1 MAFMST
7 VQQDAGRGTLHRSH
21 AGRRVVIIGG
31 GIAGL
36 SAGWYLQEEAARRD
50 LALRYTLLDASS
62 RWGGKVYP
70 EQVQGPGGA
79 PFILEAGP
87 DALLTQKPWALALAR
102 ELGSED
108 RLVGGNPTNSHTFVL
123 RRGQLVALPAGLQL
137 LVPTQ
142 FWPFVRSPRF
152 SPWGKL
158 RVGLEALIPP
168 RRIAFDESL
177 ADFVQRRFDK
187 EALATLAE
195 PLMADASNMASSR
208 LSILATFPPYPALEA
223 QHSSVIRGVRATVR
237 ERLRSAA
244 PTALPSR
251 PFVSFDGGAQTLV
264 EALVNRLTG
273 DLHLRRPA
281 ERVDR
286 TADGTY
292 RVVLADGSPLVA
304 DAVILATP
312 ARVSASLLGAAAPAV
327 ASRMRPIDYTSIGN
341 VYLAYRRHDVPHP
354 LDGYGVV
361 ISRAEGRR
369 IDGMSWTSSKWA
381 GRAPADYVLLR
392 IFFGGPHTRELMA
405 LDDEDLL
412 AVVRD
417 EVAAL
422 LGVYAPPLFQRVYRW
437 RDGYP
442 HDEVGHL
449 ARVSALE
456 AELPAGRYLAG
467 SAYRGIGVPDC
478 IRQGHRRPSVPSQR
492 SRRVRPCRRLPPR
505 LNGALTVPEC
515 VHGDFDPAPRQRHL
529 GDHTT
534 EMLLVRRVD
543 RQ

>member
-1 MAFMST
+1 MST
-7 VQQDAGRGTLHRSH
+7 VQQDAGRGTLHRSD
-21 AGRRVVIIGG
+21 AARRAVIIGG

-50 LALRYTLLDASS
+50 LALRYTLLDASG
-62 RWGGKVYP
+62 RWGGKVYT

-87 DALLTQKPWALALAR
+87 DALLTHKPWALTLAR
-102 ELGSED
+102 ELGVED
-108 RLVGGNPTNSHTFVL
+108 RLVGGDPTNSRTFVL
-123 RRGQLVALPAGLQL
+123 RRGRLVALPAGLQL
-137 LVPTQ
+137 LAPTQ
-142 FWPFVRSPRF
+142 FWPFVRSPLF

-168 RRIAFDESL
+168 RRVAVDESL
-177 ADFVQRRFDK
+177 ADFVQRRFGK

-195 PLMADASNMASSR
+195 PLMADVYNTASSS
-208 LSILATFPPYPALEA
+208 LSILATFPQYPALEA
-223 QHSSVIRGVRATVR
+223 QHGSVIRGVRATVR
-237 ERLRSAA
+237 ERRRAAA
-244 PTALPSR
+244 PPALPSR

-273 DLHLRRPA
+273 DLRLRSPA

-292 RVVLADGSPLVA
+292 RVVLADGSHLVA

-312 ARVSASLLGAAAPAV
+312 ARVSASLLGAAAPAI
-327 ASRMRPIDYTSIGN
+327 ASRMSAIGYTSIGN
-341 VYLAYRRHDVPHP
+341 VYLAYRRQDVPHP

-361 ISRAEGRR
+361 IPRTEGRR

-417 EVAAL
+417 EAAAL

-442 HDEVGHL
+442 QYEVGHL
-449 ARVSALE
+449 ARVSAIE
-456 AELPAGRYLAG
+456 AELPAGLYLAG

-478 IRQGHRRPSVPSQR
+478 IRQGHEAAQR
-492 SRRVRPCRRLPPR
+492 AITALP
-505 LNGALTVPEC
+505 ALTALPSAASDERSP
-515 VHGDFDPAPRQRHL
+515 HRA
-529 GDHTT
+529 
-534 EMLLVRRVD
+534 
-543 RQ
+543 